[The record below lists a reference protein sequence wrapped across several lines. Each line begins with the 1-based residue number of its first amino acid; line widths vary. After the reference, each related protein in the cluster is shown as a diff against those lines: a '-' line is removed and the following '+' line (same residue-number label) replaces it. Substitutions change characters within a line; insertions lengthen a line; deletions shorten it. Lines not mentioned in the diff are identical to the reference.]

1 VPRITALTADRSGN
15 QLLLELDGVPW
26 RLVPVEIAVQADL
39 ATGTELG
46 RPELRRLRRELRRG
60 EALETAAR
68 ALRYRDRSR
77 GLLRARLADAGI
89 APWAC
94 EQALDTLARAG
105 VVDDA
110 RFARNRA
117 RALADRGYGN
127 AFIRADLA
135 AAAVAEPE
143 ESAALGALEPERER
157 AIRWVAARDES
168 HATARWLARRGFGE
182 ESIEAA
188 LPTLVAD

>member
-1 VPRITALTADRSGN
+1 
-15 QLLLELDGVPW
+15 
-26 RLVPVEIAVQADL
+26 
-39 ATGTELG
+39 
-46 RPELRRLRRELRRG
+46 
-60 EALETAAR
+60 
-68 ALRYRDRSR
+68 
-77 GLLRARLADAGI
+77 
-89 APWAC
+89 
-94 EQALDTLARAG
+94 
-105 VVDDA
+105 VDDA

-157 AIRWVAARDES
+157 AIRWVAARGES